1 MLKTEDIQVNK
12 FFNSE
17 KFIFLKELYDDCEE
31 GKCIYYC
38 NKVVYT
44 NNALSVLTGYSTKE
58 LSSFKY
64 QDFINY
70 VHPDFISILQ
80 NKIEEKMDETCKCK
94 SFDLRLIKKD
104 KSYLWVALSVKITNF
119 DSIPLFL
126 VTFINISH
134 KKGIELNIDQSAAL
148 YKNIISSSPESICI
162 INSKNIIVVSNKL
175 AANTLGFESEMDIVG
190 KLWISFVCLEDRN
203 TAKNIQKQLFLTE
216 QIQTGKIGLI
226 KRDKTIIPISLRASL
241 VKDDNNQLIDT
252 IIIFKNITKKLQLE
266 SQRQLQYEALQT
278 IHNLAVKINQINDI
292 NDIYNEAFIG
302 LRSLISVDRIAIL
315 LKDKSELTRFVYW
328 TNLSEKF
335 RDSLLD
341 DLSWESS
348 IINCSPIIVED
359 LGNSLSLGKFKE
371 DALTEGINAFGIFPI
386 FYKNKLWGGLAV
398 YFDNPTRFS
407 EEKIA
412 SIITVTN
419 QIAFA
424 IYRYQNEQNLIK
436 SHEEYK
442 TFVENSYEIVITIDF
457 DGNFLS
463 INEVGLRMT
472 GFNLDEFLGVS
483 YKFFISPEFHSTMDK
498 NIQLL
503 KEGTNKILPFEILA
517 FKKDKTSLWLE
528 VNIGIKYE
536 YSSAVCLFV
545 VARDITKRK
554 QTELQLINSENNYR
568 ELVENAF
575 DLIFTLD
582 IDGNFIFANST
593 AYKYFGY
600 ELDEKITFNIFDI
613 LDEKYVEP
621 TKNRIREKLSGIIHR
636 NSIEVL
642 AYTKQNKP
650 IWLEINSKIHYL
662 DGKPV
667 EIVGTAKN
675 ITQNK
680 LAEEELKKYYNNLE
694 NLISIRTKELQNS
707 EEKFRALAE
716 NSYDSIMRFNEKG
729 EHLYVNK
736 IVKSLTGLDP
746 ENFIGKTHKQL
757 GFPEELCNT
766 CEQILKK
773 TFKQKEKNQVELCLP
788 NGIWIDWV
796 LFPEFNSSGK
806 VISVISSGRDIT
818 ERKQKEEELLLRDRA
833 LSKIS
838 EATQNILQSKDIY
851 SSLESAL
858 ELIAGAVNLSS
869 IYIFENIIDDKKN
882 LTGFKQKF
890 RWSDNNYTAN
900 LNEAYTVFSYVKNFK
915 RWVDFLQNK
924 EVLFDLT
931 NNLPDCEKEIIGTTN
946 IVSFLLAPVFVN
958 CQFWGFVG
966 FGEDKYER
974 EWTKSEISII
984 KILAESIGGVFTRMN
999 FEDSLRQSEQ
1009 WWKFLFESA
1018 PGSYFITDFKGVVIN
1033 TNKEFERIC
1042 GYSKSELLGKNLF
1055 EAGIL
1060 NFESLDGFHSVM
1072 LEASKDT
1079 SMERVEL
1086 LIKTKKNKELIVE
1099 MSFFSVLLNLEKYI
1113 LVSAYDIQQR
1123 KKVEIELKK
1132 ALDKQKELNELK
1144 SSFLSLVSHEFK
1156 TPLTT
1161 ILSSADLIDM
1171 YGSTMSPE
1179 KFSGHIVKIQKQ
1191 VEYLNEMLNDV
1202 LTLNKAESGSLTY
1215 KPVFFNLN
1223 SYCSDIVENI
1233 KSINNSNNDIEY
1245 TFSGSEEN
1253 VFADN
1258 KLIKNIVQNLLTNAV
1273 KYSPPNTK
1281 IDVKINV
1288 VENFINLN
1296 VQDHGYGIS
1305 NIEIDKIFIPFFRS
1319 EKTMHVSGTGLGLS
1333 IAKYS
1338 TEIHGG
1344 KISVESSPGI
1354 GSRFSVTL
1362 PQKRT

>member
-1 MLKTEDIQVNK
+1 MLKSDDNQLNK
-12 FFNSE
+12 FLSSE
-17 KFIFLKELYDDCEE
+17 KFLFLKELYDDCGE
-31 GKCIYYC
+31 GKCIYYN
-38 NKVVYT
+38 NKVIYT
-44 NNALSVLTGYSTKE
+44 NKALSLITGYSSKD
-58 LSSFKY
+58 LFSFRL
-64 QDFINY
+64 QNFTNY
-70 VHPDFISILQ
+70 IHPDFISTLQ
-80 NKIEEKMDETCKCK
+80 NQIEEITAGGCRDK
-94 SFDLRLIKKD
+94 SFDLMIIKKD
-104 KSYLWVALSVKITNF
+104 KSFIWITFSLKISKFENVPF
-119 DSIPLFL
+119 FL
-126 VTFINISH
+126 VTVVDISEKKRMEQNIN
-134 KKGIELNIDQSAAL
+134 QSAAL

-162 INSKNIIVVSNKL
+162 INSFNIIVVSNLL
-175 AANTLGFESEMDIVG
+175 AAKTLGFESETDIVG
-190 KLWISFVCLEDRN
+190 KLYISFVCLEDRK
-203 TAKNIQKQLFLTE
+203 TAKNIQKELLLTE
-216 QIQTGKIGLI
+216 QIQTGKLGLI
-226 KRDKTIIPISLRASL
+226 KKDKTIIPISLRASL
-241 VKDDNNQLIDT
+241 VKDKNNFLINS
-252 IIIFKNITKKLQLE
+252 IIIFKNITKKIQLE
-266 SQRQLQYEALQT
+266 NQRQSQYDALQT
-278 IHNLAVKINQINDI
+278 IHNLSVKINQTNDI
-292 NDIYNEAFIG
+292 NDIYYEAFLG
-302 LRSLISVDRIAIL
+302 LKSLISIDRAAIL
-315 LKDKSELTRFVYW
+315 LKDQNEFTKFVYW
-328 TNLSEKF
+328 ANLSEKF
-335 RDSLLD
+335 RDSLLAD
-341 DLSWESS
+341 FSWESS
-348 IINCSPIIVED
+348 ILNCSPIIVED
-359 LGNSLSLGKFKE
+359 LSNSLSLGQFKE
-371 DALTEGINAFGIFPI
+371 NTLAEGIKAFGVFPI
-386 FYKNKLWGGLAV
+386 FYENKLWGGLAV
-398 YFDNPTRFS
+398 FFNNITSFS

-424 IYRYQNEQNLIK
+424 IYRYQNENNLLK
-436 SHEEYK
+436 SREEYK
-442 TFVENSYEIVITIDF
+442 TFIEISHEIVLTMDF
-457 DGNFLS
+457 EGNFLS
-463 INEVGLRMT
+463 INKVGLRIT
-472 GFNLDEFLGVS
+472 GFTLDEFLGIS
-483 YKFFISPEFHSTMDK
+483 YKYFISPEFHTIIDN

-503 KEGTNKILPFEILA
+503 KAGAKKISPFEILA
-517 FKKDKTSLWLE
+517 FKKDKSLIWLE
-528 VNIGIKYE
+528 ITAGVKYE
-536 YSSAVCLFV
+536 YSVAVCIFV
-545 VARDITKRK
+545 VARDITERK
-554 QTELQLINSENNYR
+554 KAEIKLIESKNSYR

-582 IDGNFIFANST
+582 INGNFIFANNT

-600 ELDEKITFNIFDI
+600 ELDEKLNFNIFDI
-613 LDEKYVEP
+613 LDERYVELIK
-621 TKNRIREKLSGIIHR
+621 TRIKEKLSGVIHN

-667 EIVGTAKN
+667 EIVGAAKN

-680 LAEEELKKYYNNLE
+680 IAEEELKNYYINLE

-716 NSYDSIMRFNEKG
+716 NSYDIIMRFNEKG

-736 IVKSLTGLDP
+736 IVKAATGLNP
-746 ENFIGKTHKQL
+746 EDFIGKTHKQL

-766 CEQILKK
+766 CEQVLNK
-773 TFKQKEKNQVELCLP
+773 TFKLGKRHQVELLLP

-796 LFPEFNSSGK
+796 LFPEFDSSGK

-818 ERKQKEEELLLRDRA
+818 ERKQKENELMLKDRA

-838 EATQNILQSKDIY
+838 EAIQNILQSKDIY
-851 SSLESAL
+851 SSMESAL

-869 IYIFENIIDDKKN
+869 IYIFENFTDSQN
-882 LTGFKQKF
+882 TETGFIQKF
-890 RWSDNNYTAN
+890 KWSNNNYSAN
-900 LNEAYTVFSYVKNFK
+900 LNNTNNVFSYINNFK
-915 RWVDFLQNK
+915 RWFDFLQNK
-924 EVLFDLT
+924 KVLFDFT
-931 NNLPDCEKEIIGTTN
+931 NNLPDCEKEILKTTN

-958 CQFWGFVG
+958 GKFWGFVG
-966 FGEDKYER
+966 FSENNYER

-1042 GYSKSELLGKNLF
+1042 GYSKNELIGKNLF

-1072 LEASKDT
+1072 LEASKDS

-1123 KKVEIELKK
+1123 KKVELELKK

-1171 YGSTMSPE
+1171 YGSTMSKE

-1202 LTLNKAESGSLTY
+1202 LTLNIAESGALAY
-1215 KPVFFNLN
+1215 KPVSFNLN
-1223 SYCSDIVENI
+1223 TYCSDIVENI
-1233 KSINNSNNDIEY
+1233 KSLNTTDNNIEY
-1245 TFSGSEEN
+1245 KFSGSDEN

-1273 KYSPPNTK
+1273 KYSPPKTK
-1281 IDVKINV
+1281 IDIDVQV
-1288 VENFINLN
+1288 FDNFINLK
-1296 VQDHGYGIS
+1296 VKDFGVGIS
-1305 NIEIDKIFIPFFRS
+1305 KKEIDKIFIPFFRS
-1319 EKTMHVSGTGLGLS
+1319 EKNIHVSGTGLGLS

-1338 TEIHGG
+1338 AEIHGG
-1344 KISVESSPGI
+1344 KISVESSLGV
-1354 GSRFSVTL
+1354 GSLFSVTL
-1362 PQKRT
+1362 PQKRI